1 MGAPGD
7 RESGEHPPDG
17 ERRSDGELQRAV
29 RERRREFI
37 DRLAE
42 WVRIPSIA
50 GDPDRADALPRSA
63 NFAAGLC
70 RAVGFPRVEVWP
82 QGDTFAVFAEWRADA
97 AAPTVLVYS
106 HHDVRA
112 VIGEAWRET
121 DPFVPVERDGRLF
134 GRGASDAKGQVIA
147 HLWALRALLDR
158 GGGAPPVTIKLLIDG
173 EEELGS
179 PHLAALIDERLND
192 LACELI
198 VYSDTLLL
206 DPDRPAITT
215 SVRGMIGAELT
226 VFGPER
232 DVHSGAA
239 SGPAPN
245 PILDLA
251 GLLSRLHDDD
261 RRVTLPGFYD
271 NVSTPTTEDREHY
284 AALGIDDDWWLAE
297 SATSRVTGEAGYT
310 VPELLWARPGIEIIS
325 VQGGDTEGLPR
336 AVIPASAT
344 ASLSIRLVD
353 GQHPED
359 VGEQLERWVESQA
372 RGIRT
377 ELSISWKTPE
387 VPYRTPDHPAVEA
400 LDEAMRVGFGV
411 ESVGRMG
418 NAGGGPAE
426 LLARTLDAPLVFFG
440 TGLVSDRWHGS
451 DERVR
456 LDVLEQ
462 GATTL
467 AAFWPRLAGALAGR
481 QATDPSQE

>member
-1 MGAPGD
+1 MGGVGD
-7 RESGEHPPDG
+7 RAAGD
-17 ERRSDGELQRAV
+17 RRGGGKPAHDDDLHRAV
-29 RERRREFI
+29 REHRREFV
-37 DRLAE
+37 DQLAE

-50 GDPDRADALPRSA
+50 GDPEFADALPRSA

-97 AAPTVLVYS
+97 AAPSVLVYS

-112 VIGEAWRET
+112 IIGEAWRET
-121 DPFVPVERDGRLF
+121 HPFTPVERDGRLF

-147 HLWALRALLDR
+147 HLWGLRALLGED
-158 GGGAPPVTIKLLIDG
+158 GGAPPVTIKLLIDG

-179 PHLAALIDERLND
+179 PHLAALLDEHLDD
-192 LACELI
+192 LACELV
-198 VYSDTLLL
+198 VYSDTILL

-215 SVRGMIGAELT
+215 TVRGMIGAELT
-226 VFGPER
+226 VFGPEH
-232 DVHSGAA
+232 DVHSGAV

-261 RRVTLPGFYD
+261 LRVTLPGFYD
-271 NVSTPTTEDREHY
+271 TVSTPTARDREHY

-297 SATSRVTGEAGYT
+297 SGTSRVTGETGYT
-310 VPELLWARPGIEIIS
+310 IPELLWARPAIEIIS
-325 VQGGDTEGLPR
+325 VHSGDTEGLPR

-353 GQHPED
+353 GQRPEQ
-359 VGEQLERWVESQA
+359 VGEQLERWVEAQA

-387 VPYRTPDHPAVEA
+387 VPYRTPDHPAVGA

-440 TGLVSDRWHGS
+440 TGLVSDRWHAS

-456 LDVLEQ
+456 LDVLER
-462 GATTL
+462 GAATL
-467 AAFWPRLAGALAGR
+467 AAFWPRVAPAHTGR
-481 QATDPSQE
+481 QPTGPSHE

>member
-1 MGAPGD
+1 MGG
-7 RESGEHPPDG
+7 SGEREGG
-17 ERRSDGELQRAV
+17 ERPRDGDLHHAV
-29 RERRREFI
+29 RAHRREFI
-37 DRLAE
+37 DRFAE

-50 GDPDRADALPRSA
+50 GDPEFADALPRSA
-63 NFAAGLC
+63 NFTAGLC
-70 RAVGFPRVEVWP
+70 RSIGFPLVQVWP
-82 QGDTFAVFAEWRADA
+82 QGDTFAVFAEWRTDA

-121 DPFVPVERDGRLF
+121 HPFTPVERDGRLF

-147 HLWALRALLDR
+147 HLWALRALLGEAPR
-158 GGGAPPVTIKLLIDG
+158 GGDAPPVTIKLLIDG

-179 PHLAALIDERLND
+179 PHLAAMLDEHVDD

-198 VYSDTLLL
+198 VYSDTILL

-215 SVRGMIGAELT
+215 TVRGMIGAELT
-226 VFGPER
+226 VFGPEH
-232 DVHSGAA
+232 DVHSGAV

-251 GLLSRLHDDD
+251 GLLCRLHDDD

-271 NVSTPTTEDREHY
+271 AVSTPTTQDREHY
-284 AALGIDDDWWLAE
+284 AALGIDDEWWLAE
-297 SATSRVTGEAGYT
+297 SGTSRVTGETGYT
-310 VPELLWARPGIEIIS
+310 VAELLWARPGIEIIS

-353 GQHPED
+353 GQRPEA
-359 VGEQLERWVESQA
+359 VGEQLERWVEAEA

-387 VPYRTPDHPAVEA
+387 VPYRTPDHPAVDA

-440 TGLVSDRWHGS
+440 TGLVSDRWHAS
-451 DERVR
+451 DECVR

-462 GATTL
+462 GAATL
-467 AAFWPRLAGALAGR
+467 AASWPRVALALDGR